1 MAEEENNEYVSIQ
14 NPFGEVVK
22 LPKETADFLLETD
35 YKPLTPEQE
44 KEVTLEDQYGSEP
57 QQAAAALESF
67 ARVPTFGAST
77 YAEKKLGEL
86 TGLKSLSPE
95 AIQGREEANKGAALT
110 GEAASILAGGLF
122 GLGEKG
128 AALAGRGI
136 TGLGLK
142 APEALSRIGSPA
154 AEAAIDNML
163 LQTGHEVSKSIL
175 KSPDQRDVA
184 KDVESALIN
193 VGLSGVLGAG
203 FGAALGAVP
212 MLWESRKAPEVATV
226 LGGVRD
232 RLGGIASETSDL
244 AQKLARD
251 AGLNVEAELMPLF
264 QDNKLGQTIAK
275 KLEQTDTTWAGRSYQ
290 EKKDL
295 LFKSMG
301 DNIVDSLGKTPE
313 EVTAIKEGLS
323 PYQTSQ
329 KVVDTFKKELE
340 AKFDPTTEQW
350 EKLKNTFKE
359 TPLADV
365 QKGKIQ
371 EGLSKIIQEKGYE
384 PIDPEFKL
392 IQDEI
397 EISKSYKDLQS
408 IQKRQSILGKRSKKL
423 NATGAEYDVINVLR
437 DNEDNILENAFAQKN
452 ALKPEDIAKLP
463 PEKLAAYDEL
473 MNSAKNAR
481 AAYAKDQ
488 TFRESLDARLKL
500 PDYYTGSK
508 SFIDAVVSH
517 EKPELLL
524 ERLSNTKNDVNLMKL
539 LGELPE
545 TENAIRQYQLDK
557 FIKGAAKNAAPD
569 ELISPNK
576 FVDLY
581 KTATPEQR
589 EFLFNPETQAKIEAT
604 GKLLERYKNLKHNFS
619 NSGRVADALFNNL
632 PDSVIAAG
640 TMVMGGNPITA
651 LGAAQLGKLLGK
663 EAPDAIR
670 LGYLK
675 YLGTD
680 KALDAGGF
688 KSMVDYLDLSLKAAK
703 VVRAATKAVFK
714 KGVQIIPHHLLPD
727 EQKNEKLDKK
737 LKEIQVDPNY
747 LYNVGGKTSY
757 YLPSHGMN
765 IARVASSAAN
775 YLNSIRPMP
784 MQLSPLDRKV
794 EPSKFEKDL
803 YNDALTIANQ
813 PLIVLQKIQ
822 NGTINSEDIKHLSNL
837 YPSLYENL
845 KEKVSHELIEMVHKD
860 EKIPYE
866 TRMGLSLFLGQPLD
880 STMLPQSIMAL
891 QPSMAQQQ
899 QSMMP
904 MQGQAAQGR
913 QSGSMKNINKLSV
926 QALTPGQARMVQKQ
940 VGK

>member
-1 MAEEENNEYVSIQ
+1 MAEEDNNEYVSIQ

-44 KEVTLEDQYGSEP
+44 KEVNLEKEYGSEP
-57 QQAAAALESF
+57 QQAAAALESL

-77 YAEKKLGEL
+77 YAEKKLGQL
-86 TGLKSLSPE
+86 TGIKSLSPE
-95 AIQGREEANKGAALT
+95 AIQGREEANKGSALL
-110 GEAASILAGGLF
+110 GEAAGILAGGLY

-128 AALAGRGI
+128 AALAGQ
-136 TGLGLK
+136 GLGRLGVQ
-142 APEALSRIGSPA
+142 APEVLSRIGSPA

-175 KSPDQRDVA
+175 KSPDQREVA
-184 KDVESALIN
+184 KDVESALVN

-212 MLWESRKAPEVATV
+212 MLWESKKAPEVATV

-232 RLGGIASETSDL
+232 RLGGIASETPDL

-251 AGLNVEAELMPLF
+251 AGLDVEAELMPLF
-264 QDNKLGQTIAK
+264 QDNKLGQTMAK

-301 DNIVDSLGKTPE
+301 DNIVESIGKTPE
-313 EVTAIKEGLS
+313 KITAIKEGLS
-323 PYQTSQ
+323 PYQTSG
-329 KVVDTFKKELE
+329 KVVDTFKNELE
-340 AKFDPTTEQW
+340 PKFDPTTEQW
-350 EKLKNTFKE
+350 EKLKSTFKE

-365 QKGKIQ
+365 QKGKIS
-371 EGLSKIIQEKGYE
+371 EDLAKIIQEKGYE
-384 PIDPEFKL
+384 PTDPEFKL
-392 IQDEI
+392 IKDEI
-397 EISKSYKDLQS
+397 ENSKSYKDLQS

-437 DNEDNILENAFAQKN
+437 DNEDDILENAFIKKN
-452 ALKPEDIAKLP
+452 ALKPEDLEKLS
-463 PEKLAAYDEL
+463 PEKLAEYDEL

-488 TFRESLDARLKL
+488 TFREALDARLKL
-500 PDYYTGSK
+500 SEYHTGAK
-508 SFIDAVVSH
+508 NFIDAIVNY

-524 ERLSNTKNDVNLMKL
+524 ERLSKTEKDVNLMKL
-539 LGELPE
+539 LDELPQ
-545 TENAIRQYQLDK
+545 TKNAIREYQLDK
-557 FIKGAAKNAAPD
+557 FIKAASKNAAPG
-569 ELISPNK
+569 ELINTNK
-576 FVDLY
+576 FVELY
-581 KTATPEQR
+581 KSYTPEQK
-589 EFLFNPETQAKIEAT
+589 EFLFNPEARAKIEAT
-604 GKLLERYKNLKHNFS
+604 GKLLERYKSLKHNFS

-632 PDSVIAAG
+632 PESAIAAA

-703 VVRAATKAVFK
+703 VVRSAVKAVFK
-714 KGVQIIPHHLLPD
+714 KGASILPHHLIPD
-727 EQKNEKLDKK
+727 DKKNEQLNKRLQD
-737 LKEIQVDPNY
+737 IQVNPDY
-747 LYNVGGKTSY
+747 LYDVGGKTSY
-757 YLPSHGMN
+757 YLPNHGMN
-765 IARVASSAAN
+765 LARVASAASN

-784 MQLSPLDRKV
+784 KQLSPFDRAV
-794 EPSKFEKDL
+794 EPSNYEKDL
-803 YNDALTIANQ
+803 FKSALSIANQ
-813 PLIVLQKIQ
+813 PLIVLEKIQ
-822 NGTINSEDIKHLSNL
+822 NGTINSEDIKHLSNM
-837 YPSLYENL
+837 YPSLYDNL
-845 KEKVSHELIEMVHKD
+845 KEKVMGELVDKVHNQ
-860 EKIPYE
+860 EEVPYE

-880 STMLPQSIMAL
+880 STMMPSSIMAL
-891 QPSMAQQQ
+891 QPKIAEQQQ
-899 QSMMP
+899 QAQAQSM
-904 MQGQAAQGR
+904 GQAPVQGR
-913 QSGSMKNINKLSV
+913 SLKDINKLSN
-926 QALTPGQARMVQKQ
+926 QALTPGQARIVEKQ
-940 VGK
+940 SGK